1 MIYEPDED
9 SFLLVKQVKR
19 LAKNKKVLDVGT
31 GLGILAETAL
41 KAGAR
46 DVLAADID
54 KEVVEF
60 VKDKGIKAKVSD
72 LFSKINEKFDLI
84 IFNPPY
90 LPEDE
95 LEDKDIRNITTGGKH
110 GYEILEKFLIRAKY
124 YLNKNGEILIV
135 FSSLTN
141 KEKVDSI
148 LKENNYNFRC
158 LETKKLFF
166 EELYV
171 YLIRV
176 KEA

>member
-9 SFLLVKQVKR
+9 SFLLVKQVKK
-19 LAKNKKVLDVGT
+19 LAKDKKVLDMGT
-31 GLGILAETAL
+31 GWGILAETAL
-41 KAGAR
+41 ESGAK

-54 KEVVEF
+54 EEVVEF
-60 VKDKGIKAKVSD
+60 VKSKGIKVKSSD
-72 LFSKINEKFDLI
+72 LFSNIDEKFDLI

-95 LEDKDIRNITTGGKH
+95 LEDFEIRNVTRGGKE
-110 GYEILEKFLIRAKY
+110 GYEILERFLIDAKR

-148 LKENNYNFRC
+148 LKENEYEFKI
-158 LETKKLFF
+158 LETKKMFF

-171 YLIRV
+171 YLV
-176 KEA
+176 KMY

>member
-9 SFLLVKQVKR
+9 SFLLVKQVKK
-19 LAKNKKVLDVGT
+19 LAKDKKVLDMGT
-31 GLGILAETAL
+31 GWGILAETAL
-41 KAGAR
+41 ESGAK

-54 KEVVEF
+54 EEVVEF
-60 VKDKGIKAKVSD
+60 VKSKGIKVKTSD
-72 LFSKINEKFDLI
+72 LFSDIDEKFDLI

-95 LEDKDIRNITTGGKH
+95 LEDFEIRNVTTGGKE
-110 GYEILEKFLIRAKY
+110 GYEILERFLIDAKR

-148 LKENNYNFRC
+148 LKENEYEFKI
-158 LETKKLFF
+158 LETKKMFF

-171 YLIRV
+171 YLV
-176 KEA
+176 KMH

>member
-9 SFLLVKQVKR
+9 SFLLVKQVKK
-19 LAKNKKVLDVGT
+19 LARDKKVLDMGT
-31 GLGILAETAL
+31 GWGVLAETAL
-41 KAGAR
+41 KSGAK
-46 DVLAADID
+46 DVLAVDID
-54 KEVVEF
+54 EEVVEF
-60 VKDKGIKAKVSD
+60 VKSKGLKVKASD
-72 LFSKINEKFDLI
+72 LFSNIDEKFDLI

-95 LEDKDIRNITTGGKH
+95 LEDFEIRNVTRGGKE
-110 GYEILEKFLIRAKY
+110 GYEILERFLIDAKR

-148 LKENNYNFRC
+148 LKENEYEFKI
-158 LETKKLFF
+158 LETKKMFF

-171 YLIRV
+171 YLV
-176 KEA
+176 KMY

>member
-9 SFLLVKQVKR
+9 SFLLVKQVKK
-19 LAKNKKVLDVGT
+19 LAKDKKVLDMGT
-31 GLGILAETAL
+31 GFGILAETAL
-41 KAGAR
+41 ECGAK
-46 DVLAADID
+46 DVLAVDID
-54 KEVVEF
+54 EEVVEF
-60 VKDKGIKAKVSD
+60 VKSKGIKVKTSD
-72 LFSKINEKFDLI
+72 LFYDIDEKFDLI

-95 LEDKDIRNITTGGKH
+95 LEDFEIRNVTRGGKE
-110 GYEILEKFLIRAKY
+110 GYEILERFLIDAKR

-148 LKENNYNFRC
+148 LKENEYEFKI
-158 LETKKLFF
+158 LETKKMFF

-171 YLIRV
+171 YLV
-176 KEA
+176 KMH

>member
-72 LFSKINEKFDLI
+72 FFYKINE
-84 IFNPPY
+84 
-90 LPEDE
+90 
-95 LEDKDIRNITTGGKH
+95 
-110 GYEILEKFLIRAKY
+110 
-124 YLNKNGEILIV
+124 
-135 FSSLTN
+135 
-141 KEKVDSI
+141 
-148 LKENNYNFRC
+148 
-158 LETKKLFF
+158 
-166 EELYV
+166 
-171 YLIRV
+171 
-176 KEA
+176 